1 MRGSKRR
8 GSWVTNKVPQRL
20 GHGGKSRVESQRR
33 FFVIRSR
40 EKKGPRDGRRENREK
55 LKTRRKKKKKKKK
68 DVKTK
73 QKEER

>member
-1 MRGSKRR
+1 MDTGASRGSKAS
-8 GSWVTNKVPQRL
+8 GVSLLSAVVK
-20 GHGGKSRVESQRR
+20 
-33 FFVIRSR
+33 
-40 EKKGPRDGRRENREK
+40 KKGPRDGRRENREK